1 LKNTSLIAILSDSA
15 FLAVFSVIAM
25 AAATMLFKRT
35 L

>member
-1 LKNTSLIAILSDSA
+1 LKDTSLIAIGPDIA
-15 FLAVFSVIAM
+15 FLAVFTVIAM